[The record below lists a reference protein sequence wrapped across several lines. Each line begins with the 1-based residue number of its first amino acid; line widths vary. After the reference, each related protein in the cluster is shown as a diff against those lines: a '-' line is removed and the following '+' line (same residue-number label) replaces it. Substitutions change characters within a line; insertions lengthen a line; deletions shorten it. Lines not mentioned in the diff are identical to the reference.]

1 MADRVPHPY
10 DVVADLV
17 AGAVWD
23 AYRSHPLNEGLGATE
38 GWLSMRKRAAKG
50 DAEAIRITTLARA
63 EADAALAAI
72 GHLGLVVVPAAAD
85 HSMTAIV
92 AKASRQHAEGG
103 QLLPAGREQAAA
115 RQIWSIMAARGAI
128 RPKGT
133 RHE

>member
-1 MADRVPHPY
+1 MADRIPHPS

-23 AYRSHPLNEGLGATE
+23 AYRSHPLNDALGATD
-38 GWLSMRKRAAKG
+38 GWLSMRKKAAKG

-72 GHLGLVVVPAAAD
+72 GYLGLVVVPAAAD

-92 AKASRQHAEGG
+92 AKASRQQAGG
-103 QLLPAGREQAAA
+103 RPVVARRPRAGRREADMEHHG
-115 RQIWSIMAARGAI
+115 RARGHPPERNPA
-128 RPKGT
+128 
-133 RHE
+133 